1 MLLFNTE
8 SSVEKEHL
16 EYKYDVP
23 NVIKTFPWDTKFH
36 ASIPRIS

>member
-1 MLLFNTE
+1 M
-8 SSVEKEHL
+8 L

-36 ASIPRIS
+36 ALAEADF